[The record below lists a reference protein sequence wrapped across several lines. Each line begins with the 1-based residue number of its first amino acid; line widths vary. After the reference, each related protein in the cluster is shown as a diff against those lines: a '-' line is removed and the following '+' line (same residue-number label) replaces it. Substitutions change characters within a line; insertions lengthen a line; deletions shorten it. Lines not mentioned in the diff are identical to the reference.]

1 MESKKRFD
9 LSGRVAVITGGAGL
23 LGKEHA
29 TVIAEAKGIPI
40 LADIR
45 GEEAQ
50 KIANDISKKFQVP
63 ALGVGIDITNK
74 KEVEELLEKLIQKFQ
89 RVDILINNAAND
101 PKVGPENQN
110 SNWSRFENFSPEM
123 WEKDLT
129 VGLTGSF
136 ICSQVLGS
144 QMAKQGTGVIL
155 NISSDLGIVGPDQR
169 LYEIEGRP
177 REEQPV
183 KPVTY
188 SVVKTG
194 IIGLTRYLA
203 TYWAS
208 CGVRV
213 NALCPGGIDTGQSM
227 EFKER
232 VHSRIPMGRMARKEE
247 YHGTVL
253 LMVSDE
259 SSYMN
264 GAILTVD
271 GGRTCW

>member
-9 LSGRVAVITGGAGL
+9 LTGRVAVITGGAGL

-29 TVIAEAKGIPI
+29 SIIAEAGGTPI
-40 LADIR
+40 LADVR
-45 GEEAQ
+45 EKEAQ
-50 KIANDISKKFQVP
+50 KTAHEISQKYQVST
-63 ALGVGIDITNK
+63 LGIGVDITKK
-74 KEVEELLEKLIQKFQ
+74 KEVIGLFDAIIKKFQ

-101 PKVGPENQN
+101 PKVSEENQN
-110 SNWSRFENFSPEM
+110 SNWSRFENFALET
-123 WEKDLT
+123 WEKDLA

-136 ICSQVLGS
+136 ICSQVFGS
-144 QMAKQGTGVIL
+144 HMAKQGSGVIL

-169 LYEIEGRP
+169 LYEIEGKP
-177 REEQPV
+177 PEEQPV

-208 CGVRV
+208 SGVRV
-213 NALCPGGIDTGQSM
+213 NAMCPGGIDAGQSM

-232 VHSRIPMGRMARKEE
+232 VHSRIPMGRMAHVDE

-253 LMVSDE
+253 YMISDV
-259 SSYMN
+259 SSYLN
-264 GAILTVD
+264 GSVLSVD

>member
-1 MESKKRFD
+1 VESKKRFD
-9 LSGRVAVITGGAGL
+9 LSGRVAVITGGGGL

-40 LADIR
+40 LADVR
-45 GEEAQ
+45 GKEAKKAAQ
-50 KIANDISKKFQVP
+50 EISEKFQVP
-63 ALGVGIDITNK
+63 ALGVGVDITQK
-74 KEVEELLEKLIQKFQ
+74 KEVGQLLEKLIEKFQ

-101 PKVGPENQN
+101 PKVVGENQKT
-110 SNWSRFENFSPEM
+110 NWSRFENFPLDI
-123 WEKDLT
+123 WEQDLV

-136 ICSQVLGS
+136 ICSQVFGS
-144 QMAKQGTGVIL
+144 HMAKQGSGVIL

-169 LYEIEGRP
+169 LYEVEGKLP
-177 REEQPV
+177 EEQPV

-203 TYWAS
+203 TYWATS
-208 CGVRV
+208 GVRV
-213 NALCPGGIDTGQSM
+213 NALCPGGIDAGQSV

-232 VHSRIPMGRMARKEE
+232 VHSRIPMGRMARRDE
-247 YHGTVL
+247 YHGAVL
-253 LMVSDE
+253 FMVSDE